1 MARTGENIYKRK
13 DGRYEARYIESRDEN
28 GKAIY
33 RAVYGKSKAEVREKV
48 ENAKIQIAEAAS
60 PIEGKT
66 FKQVAEEYLE
76 KARGTIASTTYD
88 RYLDALERDVYPEYA
103 NTPMADVTEAEVNRF
118 IKVAPELAE
127 KRGRSLTNSGL
138 LVVKAVMSNVINY
151 ANSISGIEKTE
162 IVLERTSYEE
172 LSHAD
177 LEMFCLKA
185 KHNHCPE
192 MLAALLSIY
201 CGMRTGELCALS
213 SDDVDT
219 ARNEIYIHKIAH
231 RVRNPRRD
239 EENEPKSIILIEE
252 ISQKRQIRRVSYP
265 AILNDYI
272 REFCLP
278 GRPLIR
284 NKDNAQTDPR
294 TLENRLKRIMA
305 AFRMNNINFERLRK
319 TYING
324 KADKQVLNNIFLGIH
339 PDAPYDGRVDEKW
352 LTTELTRDMAPL
364 RMLIG
369 LSAEEAADVL
379 GVSEVTYREL
389 ENGSR
394 EPSWDQY
401 MTLLFLYHYNMR
413 TTGIVKNLGLY
424 PDSLREKIR
433 IGED

>member
-1 MARTGENIYKRK
+1 MVQTGENIYKRS
-13 DGRYEARYIESRDEN
+13 DGCCETRYTAGS
-28 GKAIY
+28 
-33 RAVYGKSKAEVREKV
+33 SLL
-48 ENAKIQIAEAAS
+48 S
-60 PIEGKT
+60 GKT
-66 FKQVAEEYLE
+66 FKQVAEEYLAN
-76 KARGTIASTTYD
+76 ARGTIASTTYD

-172 LSHAD
+172 LSHAE
-177 LEMFCLKA
+177 LEMVCLKA

-192 MLAALLSIY
+192 MLAALLSVY

-213 SDDVDT
+213 SDDVDA

-252 ISQKRQIRRVSYP
+252 ISQKRQIRRVCYP

-294 TLENRLKRIMA
+294 TLENWLKRIMVV
-305 AFRMNNINFERLRK
+305 FRINNINFERLRK

-324 KADKQVLNNIFLGIH
+324 KADEQVLNNIFLGIH
-339 PDAPYDGRVDEKW
+339 PDTPYDGHVDTKW
-352 LTTELTRDMAPL
+352 LTTELTR
-364 RMLIG
+364 
-369 LSAEEAADVL
+369 
-379 GVSEVTYREL
+379 
-389 ENGSR
+389 
-394 EPSWDQY
+394 
-401 MTLLFLYHYNMR
+401 
-413 TTGIVKNLGLY
+413 
-424 PDSLREKIR
+424 
-433 IGED
+433 